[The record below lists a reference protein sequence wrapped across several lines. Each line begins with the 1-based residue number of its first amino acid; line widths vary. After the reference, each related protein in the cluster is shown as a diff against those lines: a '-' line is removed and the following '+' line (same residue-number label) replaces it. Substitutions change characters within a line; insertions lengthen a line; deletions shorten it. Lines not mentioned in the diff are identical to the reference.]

1 MRLTLAVSIALLAT
15 SGIAVA
21 EQAKPKPKQLI
32 IISFDGAH
40 DNRLWD
46 RSRKLAKKTG
56 AHFTYF
62 LSCTYLINPADRH
75 AYKAPHEKAG
85 RSATG
90 WGRTRMPTT
99 RPGPGRR
106 SGARAAPAD
115 ATATRAGTSR
125 AGRST

>member
-1 MRLTLAVSIALLAT
+1 MRLTLAASIALLAT

-21 EQAKPKPKQLI
+21 EQVKPKQLI

-90 WGRTRMPTT
+90 WAQSVPEIQAPSTAPTSRNT
-99 RPGPGRR
+99 VQEA
-106 SGARAAPAD
+106 SGAP
-115 ATATRAGTSR
+115 SFQ
-125 AGRST
+125 